1 LRFVVRGHANSLAE
15 IRSQV
20 KFAAR
25 LTLIGRSG
33 KSRAVPPEIFVM
45 TAPEIAPPGATLG
58 AKFLWPFRKRPRLF
72 VAAAV
77 AIVAYVL
84 LPGELR
90 VATRALMGWN
100 VGSLFFIAMIVTM
113 MIRSPRASIRRHAAE
128 EDERN
133 WVLLLIAVMAGAFAM
148 AAIVWELGPVKDM
161 TGATKAE
168 HLALVGI
175 TIFSAWTFI
184 HIMFA
189 LHYAGEYYAR
199 SVAADGSSGFRGGLA
214 FPNEN
219 EPGWDEFIYQA
230 FVIGCACATADV
242 NATTSSMRGACLAQG
257 IVAFFFNTIILAL
270 TINIGAGLF

>member
-33 KSRAVPPEIFVM
+33 KSRAFPPEIFVM

-113 MIRSPRASIRRHAAE
+113 MIRSPR
-128 EDERN
+128 
-133 WVLLLIAVMAGAFAM
+133 AM